1 MIQRARRKRMIEK
14 SGSKVKL
21 GMMRHMFIVI
31 DMSECMKLQVSPGWL
46 VGGNLLRF
54 YPKAI
59 LGYE

>member
-1 MIQRARRKRMIEK
+1 MIEK

-31 DMSECMKLQVSPGWL
+31 DMSECMKLQVSMRKYLQIFNWGISHSTA
-46 VGGNLLRF
+46 
-54 YPKAI
+54 KAV